1 MDALIRAVNAPLA
14 FRLVLALPAI
24 IMLSRFA
31 LSGGGLGHVLQ
42 ASGEWA
48 ARLLIVTLAVTPI
61 RMIFKG
67 HHWPMWLFKRRRD
80 LGLAAFIYALLHLAI
95 YVVRQ
100 SSIHVVLYDLQYKE
114 YFTGWLALAIML
126 MLTLISND
134 WLLHSLGL
142 WWKRLQRAAYLAAL
156 AVFLHWI
163 WMKLDDTPALAHFVP
178 LVLLEAWRLWYRFA
192 RPGAHRGEGSP

>member
-1 MDALIRAVNAPLA
+1 MNAPIGAANATLA

-24 IMLSRFA
+24 VMLSRLA

-61 RMIFKG
+61 RMMFKG
-67 HHWPMWLFKRRRD
+67 HRWPMWLLKRRRD
-80 LGLAAFIYALLHLAI
+80 LGLAASLYALLHLAI

-100 SSIHVVLYDLQYKE
+100 SSIHVILYDLQYKE
-114 YFTGWLALAIML
+114 YFTGWLALFIML
-126 MLTLISND
+126 LLTLISND
-134 WLLHSLGL
+134 RLLHSLGL

-178 LVLLEAWRLWYRFA
+178 LVLLETWRLWYRFA
-192 RPGAHRGEGSP
+192 RPGAHHRGGGP

>member
-1 MDALIRAVNAPLA
+1 MQALPRLVNAPWA
-14 FRLVLALPAI
+14 FRLLLALPAI
-24 IMLSRFA
+24 VMLSRLA

-61 RMIFKG
+61 RMMFKG
-67 HHWPMWLFKRRRD
+67 HRWPMWLLKRRRD
-80 LGLAAFIYALLHLAI
+80 LGLAAFLYALLHLAI

-100 SSIHVVLYDLQYKE
+100 SNIHVILYDLQYKE
-114 YFTGWLALAIML
+114 YLAGWLALAIML
-126 MLTLISND
+126 LLTLISND
-134 WLLHSLGL
+134 RLLHSLGL

-156 AVFLHWI
+156 AVFLHWV

-192 RPGAHRGEGSP
+192 RPGAHHRDGGP